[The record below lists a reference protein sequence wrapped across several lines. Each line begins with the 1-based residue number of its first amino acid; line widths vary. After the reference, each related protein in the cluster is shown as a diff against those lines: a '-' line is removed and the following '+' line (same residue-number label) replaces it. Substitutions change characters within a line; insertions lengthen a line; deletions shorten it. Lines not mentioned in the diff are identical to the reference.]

1 MNNDNIGQGL
11 LDLVQGVNFYGFFLL
26 FIGLFFIWLVNKL
39 IERSGKKLMQKV
51 PTRRF
56 IVLQITTLLGFSLYI
71 IGSVVLVI
79 RVFNPPKEFMLAAA
93 GSAAVAMGFA
103 LKDIAASLIGGLLLL
118 FDRPFQVGDRV
129 TYGSTYGEVISIGL
143 RTVRIQT
150 LGNDVVTIPNS
161 RFITDTVASSNSGAA
176 NMTVTIDFH
185 LAVHADLEKAKALV
199 DEVVVTCRYA
209 YLKKPRSF
217 NFTEVII
224 GEGLAI
230 RLRCR
235 ANVIDTQYESA
246 FESDIVSRA
255 SQLFNQHGIPRPHRY
270 VAEASSTG

>member
-1 MNNDNIGQGL
+1 MNNENISQGL
-11 LDLVQGVNFYGFFLL
+11 LDLVQGLNFYGFFLL
-26 FIGLFFIWLVNKL
+26 FIGIFCIWLVNKL
-39 IERSGKKLMQKV
+39 IERAGKKLMQKV
-51 PTRRF
+51 PARRF

-71 IGSVVLVI
+71 VGTTVLVI
-79 RVFNPPKEFMLAAA
+79 NVFNPPKEFMIAAA

-129 TYGSTYGEVISIGL
+129 SYQDTYGEVISIGL

-150 LGNDVVTIPNS
+150 LGNDMVTIPNS
-161 RFITDTVASSNSGAA
+161 RFITDTVASGNAGEA
-176 NMTVTIDFH
+176 NMTITIDFH
-185 LAVHADLEKAKALV
+185 FAVHADLAKAKALV

-217 NFTEVII
+217 NFSEVII

-235 ANVIDTQYESA
+235 ANVIDTRYESA
-246 FESDIVSRA
+246 FESDIVFRA
-255 SQLFNQHGIPRPHRY
+255 SQLFNQHGIPRPQRY
-270 VAEASSTG
+270 IPQASS